1 MSHRL
6 RTFFELVRLPN
17 TFTAPPDVIAG
28 ACAAGAILDG
38 VPAARWLPVG
48 ALCLASMHLYA
59 GGVALNDVMDAER
72 DATDRSDRP
81 IPSQRIS
88 REAALRVSIL
98 LLTAGAVL
106 ALAVSA
112 RAGLVALGLIGA
124 MIAYN
129 MLKAW
134 WFAPAL
140 MGLCRAL
147 NMGLGMVL
155 GMAAGSRD
163 PGHELTLER
172 LWPAACLGLYVAGV
186 TIFARRETRAGFHW
200 TRVVGLTVVFASLVA
215 YLQVW
220 LRFSPQA
227 SWLSAALVGIWSFTC
242 GLGLCAVGG
251 RPDRVQQAVVAF
263 ILGIVLL
270 DAWLATMLAGVA
282 TGAIVLAFAIPFMLL
297 ARAFRPT

>member
-6 RTFFELVRLPN
+6 RTLFELVRLPN
-17 TFTAPPDVIAG
+17 LFTAPPDVIAG
-28 ACAAGAILDG
+28 ACAAGAILEG
-38 VPAARWLPVG
+38 MPAARWLPLG

-59 GGVALNDVMDAER
+59 GGVALNDVLDAER
-72 DATDRSDRP
+72 DETDRSGRP

-88 REAALRVSIL
+88 RAAALRVSIL
-98 LLTAGAVL
+98 LQTAGTVL
-106 ALAVSA
+106 ALAVST

-129 MLKAW
+129 TLKAW
-134 WFAPAL
+134 WFAPVL

-147 NMGLGMVL
+147 NMGLGMAL
-155 GMAAGSRD
+155 GSREV
-163 PGHELTLER
+163 GLEL
-172 LWPAACLGLYVAGV
+172 LWPAVCLGIYVTGV
-186 TIFARRETRAGFHW
+186 TTFARRETRTGFQW
-200 TRVVGLTVVFASLVA
+200 TRIVGLSVVVASLVA

-227 SWLSAALVGIWSFTC
+227 SWLSAALVSIWSFTC
-242 GLGLCAVGG
+242 GFGLCAVGG
-251 RPDRVQQAVVAF
+251 RPARVQQAVVAF

-270 DAWLATMLAGVA
+270 DAWLAATLAGLA

-297 ARAFRPT
+297 ARRFDPT